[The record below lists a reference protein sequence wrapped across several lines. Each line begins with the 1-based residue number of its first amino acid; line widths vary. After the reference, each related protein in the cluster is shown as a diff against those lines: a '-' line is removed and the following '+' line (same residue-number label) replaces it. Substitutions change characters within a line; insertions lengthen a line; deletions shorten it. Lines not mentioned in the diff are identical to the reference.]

1 MTTIVYKKSYS
12 APPIDRREA
21 LRYAGA
27 RGDSD
32 ELSALLDRCI
42 EESEGILSYSLC
54 YAEFPLTRVENSLD
68 FGFAEVRS
76 EKLSAHLEG
85 CSRII
90 ILAATV
96 GIELDRLI
104 AKYSRISPAKALLLQ
119 GLGAERIEAL
129 ADNFCGD
136 LVAGGLVITPRF
148 SAGYGD
154 LSLELQR
161 DIFRVLDCQRK
172 IGLTLNESL
181 LMSPTKSITAI
192 IGIKES

>member
-136 LVAGGLVITPRF
+136 LVADGLVITPRF

>member
-42 EESEGILSYSLC
+42 EESEGILSYNLC

-129 ADNFCGD
+129 ADKFCGD
-136 LVAGGLVITPRF
+136 LVADGLVITPRF

>member
-76 EKLSAHLEG
+76 EKLSAHLES

-136 LVAGGLVITPRF
+136 LVADGLVITPRF

>member
-129 ADNFCGD
+129 ADKFCGD